1 MLQPDRAYSER
12 RMVLPAP
19 AVPVSEEGARRLG
32 EAYWEEVAAFSRGL
46 VRVRRGTRGVELALV
61 RGLVLLRFGPAV
73 TTVTERGV
81 ECRYAIEGGV
91 LAAAPG
97 GHLIL
102 GQRASETVELSLAV
116 QGYHPRLAVDG
127 RLGIRRRLFVALQIP
142 LHEGVGRRFLE
153 RAARG
158 KL

>member
-1 MLQPDRAYSER
+1 VLQPDRAYSER
-12 RMVLPAP
+12 RMVIPVP

-73 TTVTERGV
+73 TTVTESGV
-81 ECRYAIEGGV
+81 ECRHV

-116 QGYHPRLAVDG
+116 QGYHPRLAVEG